1 MPGEK
6 INSIVLLIAS
16 VFSLLITI
24 AVSVSEFSLSSQ
36 NEISALSSLSQYN
49 LAIREDIRSR
59 IDRSVAIVRK
69 TRNGVRP
76 MSGAKN

>member
-59 IDRSVAIVRK
+59 IDRSGAIVRK